1 MPIQYLWDILG
12 RLLVAQAG
20 CSAYAP
26 EIRWKSWLPKS
37 SSDIHTYTISHIYFH
52 ITYHTHTRVHATYT
66 EYLQHLSLP
75 FTLSKSDYIIPT
87 WSFKNTQLLLLKL
100 FLLYICIFKDN
111 YSIIC
116 LAQYKVKKKLNFE
129 VQLCPTSQ
137 VFLLIGHDSRQVI

>member
-37 SSDIHTYTISHIYFH
+37 SSNTHTYTISHIYLH

-75 FTLSKSDYIIPT
+75 FTSSKSSYITPT
-87 WSFKNTQLLLLKL
+87 WSFSNTQLLLLKL

-116 LAQYKVKKKLNFE
+116 LEQYKVKKKTWTLKFNSGLNPKF
-129 VQLCPTSQ
+129 S
-137 VFLLIGHDSRQVI
+137 F